1 MNGIKKRKKQLCV
14 GVCSFKD
21 ELFLVSNFHPLLT
34 GCLLVESD
42 WNNAVGALS
51 DYPVKKSVK
60 LFYQEKFGY
69 SRMKYIFSLQN
80 ELQFNAT
87 E

>member
-51 DYPVKKSVK
+51 DY
-60 LFYQEKFGY
+60 FYQEKFGY